1 MTTAVK
7 PVPLRRQEDR
17 CDKCN
22 AEAFMLAEK
31 RHYVLLFCGHH
42 GREYRPFLELD
53 GWAVLDFTDE
63 IG

>member
-17 CDKCN
+17 CDKCR
-22 AEAFMLAEK
+22 AEAFMLAQK
-31 RHYVLLFCGHH
+31 ADSVLLFCGHH
-42 GREYRPFLELD
+42 GREYRTNLEFD
-53 GWAVLDFTDE
+53 GWEVLDFTDE